1 MRIEHLDGHRCLDE
15 FDCRNNA
22 LNEWLRIHALENQIR
37 NLSRT
42 FVLVDDVDSVI
53 GYYSLTVG
61 GVRREELPKSLGRG
75 LPTFSI
81 GTVLLGRIAIST
93 DTQGQG
99 FGRDLMIDA
108 IIHAAAAGENAAARF
123 IAVDP
128 IDATAQT
135 FYEKFGFRSVPGDEF
150 GRMFL
155 RIDEAVAS
163 LELPEDDD
171 KLD

>member
-1 MRIEHLDGHRCLDE
+1 
-15 FDCRNNA
+15 
-22 LNEWLRIHALENQIR
+22 
-37 NLSRT
+37 
-42 FVLVDDVDSVI
+42 
-53 GYYSLTVG
+53 
-61 GVRREELPKSLGRG
+61 
-75 LPTFSI
+75 
-81 GTVLLGRIAIST
+81 
-93 DTQGQG
+93 
-99 FGRDLMIDA
+99 MIDA

-155 RIDEAVAS
+155 RIDEAAAS